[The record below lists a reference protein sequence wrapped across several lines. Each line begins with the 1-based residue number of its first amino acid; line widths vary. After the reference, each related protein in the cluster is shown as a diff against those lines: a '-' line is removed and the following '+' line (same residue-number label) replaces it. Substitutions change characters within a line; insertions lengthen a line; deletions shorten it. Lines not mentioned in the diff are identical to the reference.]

1 MVGFGDIARQAEE
14 KWRADVL
21 EQLFRVRELLE
32 AIALRGDS
40 SHIEVQLDPADSDM
54 TRYDIITEDS
64 KELGG
69 RENDNEIL

>member
-1 MVGFGDIARQAEE
+1 MNSFREIQRQAEE
-14 KWRADVL
+14 KWRADML

-54 TRYDIITEDS
+54 TGYDIITEDS
-64 KELGG
+64 GG
-69 RENDNEIL
+69 KDDN